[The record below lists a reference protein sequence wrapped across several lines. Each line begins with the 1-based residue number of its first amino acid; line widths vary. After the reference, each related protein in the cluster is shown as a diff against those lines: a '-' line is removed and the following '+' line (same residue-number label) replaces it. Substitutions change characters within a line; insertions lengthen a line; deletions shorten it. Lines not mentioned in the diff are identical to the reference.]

1 MSTHPNA
8 LELAAEHA
16 WFKSSYSDDQGGT
29 CVEVANLTSDNI
41 AVRDSKIPTGPA
53 LLLSPTAFAALT
65 EYMKEAGR

>member
-29 CVEVANLTSDNI
+29 CVEVAKVTSINI
-41 AVRDSKIPTGPA
+41 AVRDSKSPTGPA
-53 LLLSPTAFAALT
+53 LLLSPTTFTALT
-65 EYMKEAGR
+65 EYVKEAGR